1 VAKINFAVG
10 LLVLLS
16 LLGSMTLVAPAIANP
31 ASVKWLRGNIPTE
44 GKAGNWVL
52 AIGSDIQHLTIAI
65 DGALYAYGESL
76 TYTLYKSTDGGYSWA
91 YLDKIT
97 NAIVDIATAPDDA
110 RIIYYATTSNVYK
123 STNAG
128 SSFVSL
134 PPNPGG
140 TGSNNIE
147 ITSLAVTTQGD
158 THIIA
163 VGTRDTDN
171 GQYGGVYTLNESE
184 SFIWTDTAVGNYDVY
199 TIAYSPGSTGGSQLI
214 AAVTNE
220 ANTII
225 TSKVGSAGWGNT
237 IGNTTITGVVPA
249 SADLA
254 FPNDYAPDATAGA
267 NIMFVAIDATG
278 NNGDVYKIYN
288 TAAPSTSVA
297 TDLNIGSA
305 YGLNNVDVTS
315 IAVTGNAATAKLLAG
330 VASSA
335 QVYFST
341 DGGNNWT
348 ISSKPPTGQS
358 ETYVLM
364 APDFASSGRAYTAT
378 SGNESAVSYTIDGGI
393 TYNQTSLID
402 TAMTTIVDL
411 APSPDYNQDN
421 TLFLLTWGGEHSL
434 WRSLNG
440 GTRWERVF
448 TSVMANVD
456 SLSLVELPPQYG
468 NGSQVVILAG
478 ASSGNPA
485 IWKSTDNGQ
494 TFPSQVTP
502 RDPTTKATFS
512 IDTWA
517 IVNDTTF
524 FVGSFDG
531 STGLVYRTTNSGSSY
546 STPAATDNQS
556 INSIALSSNYEQ
568 DETILIGDTNG
579 WIFWSEDNGGSFEPL
594 PPGVA
599 SSPLTGS
606 ITVAFDSKFSSN
618 NTVYAAS
625 DTADEGIY
633 RFTIGADTA
642 WESIDSTLPTGGM
655 LKQLIASDN
664 GTLYATDFKSNGG
677 MERSLNPTYPL
688 GPTFETVTTG
698 LDSGAT
704 LGGLWLGDDRL
715 WAIDTT
721 NVRLMT
727 YTDSL
732 TQSVTLTSPPDEA
745 SGIGTILNYNINNV
759 SLDWEALSGA
769 TSYKWQLNYGTNF
782 STVPTG
788 FEGNT
793 STSSVRLPALGPAT
807 TYYWRVRATQPVLS
821 PWSAKWSFTTSLGDE
836 AIAPQLISPKAGAT
850 EVALKPIFQWGAI
863 ADADRYEF
871 IVSTD
876 INFDN
881 PTIIKCDDYALPS
894 TAWQGEPG
902 LEPDTTYYWKV
913 RAVSSGTYSAW
924 SAVGAFA
931 TETEV
936 ALEPLA
942 TPAPQAPP
950 PSSPPTLSYLT
961 TPDLILYVLGAL
973 LLTIVLLI
981 ITLLVVVIRLSRL

>member
-1 VAKINFAVG
+1 VG
-10 LLVLLS
+10 LLLLLS
-16 LLGSMTLVAPAIANP
+16 LPSLMLLTAPAIANP

-44 GKAGNWVL
+44 GKGGNWVL
-52 AIGSDIQHLTIAI
+52 ANGSDIQHLTQAI

-91 YLDKIT
+91 YADKVT
-97 NAIVDIATAPDDA
+97 DAIVDIATAPDDA

-147 ITSLAVTTQGD
+147 ITSLAVTTQGG
-158 THIIA
+158 THIA
-163 VGTRDTDN
+163 SVGTRDTDN

-184 SFIWTDTAVGNYDVY
+184 SFTWVDTAIGNYDVY

-220 ANTII
+220 ANTTI
-225 TSKVGSAGWGNT
+225 TSNVGNAGWGTT
-237 IGNTTITGVVPA
+237 IGDVTINGVVPA

-254 FPNDYAPDATAGA
+254 FPNDYAPDAAAGA
-267 NIMFVAIDATG
+267 NIMFVAINATG

-288 TAAPSTSVA
+288 TAAPSSSVA

-330 VASSA
+330 VATSA

-378 SGNESAVSYTIDGGI
+378 SGTESAVSYTIDGGI
-393 TYNQTSLID
+393 TWNQTSLID

-421 TLFLLTWGGEHSL
+421 TLFMLTWGGEHSL

-448 TSVMANVD
+448 TSAMANVD

-478 ASSGNPA
+478 ASNGNPA

-494 TFPSQVTP
+494 TFPSLVIP
-502 RDPTTKATFS
+502 HDPTTGATLS
-512 IDTWA
+512 IDAWA

-524 FVGSFDG
+524 FIGSFDG
-531 STGLVYRTTNSGSSY
+531 STGLVYRTTNSGASY
-546 STPAATDNQS
+546 STPAVTNNQT
-556 INSIALSSNYEQ
+556 INSVALSPNYEQ

-579 WIFWSEDNGGSFEPL
+579 WVFWSDDNGGSFEPL
-594 PPGVA
+594 PPA
-599 SSPLTGS
+599 STSSPLTGS

-618 NTVYAAS
+618 HTVYAAS
-625 DTADEGIY
+625 DTADAGIY
-633 RFTIGADTA
+633 RFTIGTDTA

-664 GTLYATDFKSNGG
+664 DTLYATDFKGNGG
-677 MERSLNPTYPL
+677 MERSLNPAYPL

-704 LGGLWLGDDRL
+704 LSGLWLGDDRL
-715 WAIDTT
+715 WATDTT

-732 TQSVTLTSPPDEA
+732 TQPVTPTSPPDEA

-793 STSSVRLPALGPAT
+793 NTSSVRLPALEPAT

-821 PWSAKWSFTTSLGDE
+821 PWSATWSFTTSLGDE
-836 AIAPQLISPKAGAT
+836 AIAPQLISPKAGAAG
-850 EVALKPIFQWGAI
+850 VALKPIFQWGAI
-863 ADADRYEF
+863 ADAGRYEL

-876 INFDN
+876 INFNN
-881 PTIIKCDDYALPS
+881 PTILKCDGYALPS

-913 RAVSSGTYSAW
+913 RAVSSGTHSAW

-931 TETEV
+931 TENGV
-936 ALEPLA
+936 SLEPIA
-942 TPAPQAPP
+942 APAPQAPP
-950 PSSPPTLSYLT
+950 PSSPSALSQIT
-961 TPDLILYVLGAL
+961 TPNFILYALGAL